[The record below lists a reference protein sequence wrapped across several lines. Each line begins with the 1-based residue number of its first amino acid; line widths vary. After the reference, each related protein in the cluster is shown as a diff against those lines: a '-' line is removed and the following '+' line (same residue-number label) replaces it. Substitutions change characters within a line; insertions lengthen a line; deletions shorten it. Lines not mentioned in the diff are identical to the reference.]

1 MLKKYDV
8 EIYGRKN
15 TIIGAIRNERLYHE
29 VVLANNKK
37 DAMNEALNNFE
48 CFMSEVWNELIT
60 RRDIRIECE
69 YVSWLDHSK
78 DDGMMIYINNVLLK

>member
-8 EIYGRKN
+8 TIYGRKN

-37 DAMNEALNNFE
+37 DAMAEALNNFG

-69 YVSWLDHSK
+69 K
-78 DDGMMIYINNVLLK
+78 DLLKTKKVLNIKGIDKSIKV